1 MLLLLRAR
9 GDVTTPTSLQASVS
23 LWVTP
28 GCEFEFEFP
37 AKLLSEEEAGG
48 GLEEASPKLR
58 ATLMGLWPNIPD
70 TTDPVA
76 AVPA

>member
-1 MLLLLRAR
+1 MLLLLLRAR

-28 GCEFEFEFP
+28 GCEFEFP
-37 AKLLSEEEAGG
+37 APKLEEEAGG

-58 ATLMGLWPNIPD
+58 ATLMGLWLNIPD
-70 TTDPVA
+70 IADSV